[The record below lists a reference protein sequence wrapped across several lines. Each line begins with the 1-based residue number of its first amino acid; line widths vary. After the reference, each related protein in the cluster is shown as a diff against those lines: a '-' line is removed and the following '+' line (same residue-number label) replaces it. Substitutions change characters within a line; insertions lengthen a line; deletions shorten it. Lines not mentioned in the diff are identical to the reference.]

1 MKEIKI
7 VFPSRARACKRL
19 YLVNACDR
27 KGKCSNIYKHL
38 VQHRLITSWD
48 KTGYRQFCYYLG
60 KIMMYNNE
68 RVLIDEVQIGSNV

>member
-38 VQHRLITSWD
+38 VQHRHN
-48 KTGYRQFCYYLG
+48 YFVRQDWLQTILLLPW
-60 KIMMYNNE
+60 KDND
-68 RVLIDEVQIGSNV
+68 V